1 MLVATLT
8 ACSERVREALIRAE
22 IHRLAEEVGIGADGA
37 ATTHVDQVA
46 EVAALDFLASAQ
58 PAMNVLSEEVGFIDR
73 GAALTAIV
81 DPIDAT
87 NNALALPNFVRQ
99 PNADLAELADTP
111 LRAGHV
117 FGFPYYAFS
126 VGVVDDQGILAGCVR
141 NLPTGELFTAA
152 RGQGVELDGIP
163 VQGSGQRA
171 LERARISLVRPETET
186 AWRVLKLIVTGQSR
200 RIRLTGCSA
209 LDLALIACGSLD
221 AMVNPNRISPLGYG
235 EKVVDYAGALALLSE
250 MGGVLTSFSGEPVT
264 LEHDLLRRTPLL
276 AAATPELHAALIETL
291 HTVEWD
297 AVNP

>member
-250 MGGVLTSFSGEPVT
+250 MSGVLTSFSGEPVT

>member
-1 MLVATLT
+1 
-8 ACSERVREALIRAE
+8 VREALIRAE